1 MKKLKVTKIRSD
13 IGRPARQKRTL
24 EALGL
29 RKINSSNVLEA
40 SPQVLGMI
48 EKVRH
53 MVITE
58 EVDTPVEKKA
68 KKVAPKAK
76 TETKKEPLGKTKQ
89 APKKKEAAAQKTE
102 KNVTEKKKATVKEKS
117 VETAETKKESEPKE
131 ETKTKAEKP
140 ASKTVKKDTE
150 KSQEKEDNK

>member
-29 RKINSSNVLEA
+29 RKINSFNVLEA

-53 MVITE
+53 MVIAE
-58 EVDTPVEKKA
+58 EVDTPIEKKT
-68 KKVAPKAK
+68 KKVASKAK
-76 TETKKEPLGKTKQ
+76 AETKKKEVGKTKQ
-89 APKKKEAAAQKTE
+89 APKKKEAEGSKPE
-102 KNVTEKKKATVKEKS
+102 MKVTEKKEATAKAKSEKPAEAEKEAKPKK
-117 VETAETKKESEPKE
+117 ETETKS
-131 ETKTKAEKP
+131 EKP
-140 ASKTVKKDTE
+140 ASKTVENDNE
-150 KSQEKEDNK
+150 KSQEKEDK